1 MQTFT
6 FDCEIDAQHGVV
18 LRLPRSVAPGRH
30 RLAVIVDPPAPAL
43 APEVPLYP
51 VDSHTAPRTDL
62 WRRLEALRAQ
72 AAETEALPAPMAWD
86 AVLEEVER
94 RRGKRDDLTRHTS

>member
-30 RLAVIVDPPAPAL
+30 RLAVIVDPPASAV
-43 APEVPLYP
+43 APDIPLRP
-51 VDSHTAPRTDL
+51 VDTRTAPRTDL

-72 AAETEALPAPMAWD
+72 AEETGALPAPMAWD
-86 AVLEEVER
+86 AVLEEAER
-94 RRGKRDDLTRHTS
+94 RRGERDD